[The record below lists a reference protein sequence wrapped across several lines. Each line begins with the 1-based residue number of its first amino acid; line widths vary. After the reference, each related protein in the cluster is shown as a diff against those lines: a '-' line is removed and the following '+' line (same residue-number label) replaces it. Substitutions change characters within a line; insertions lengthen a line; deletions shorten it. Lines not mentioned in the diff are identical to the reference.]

1 MIKDILK
8 KLKDKKD
15 LQSEEMQHAVES
27 IMTGEVE
34 DKDIEIFLIALNE
47 KGVKEPEITAA
58 ASQKPR
64 IAVARCSMLT
74 TKVERKGRGQVL
86 RPYHH
91 HLPLC
96 DTSERRAYNQPS
108 CGIIGKIAH
117 NTAPQAHL

>member
-47 KGVKEPEITAA
+47 KGIKEPEITAA
-58 ASQKPR
+58 AS
-64 IAVARCSMLT
+64 VM
-74 TKVERKGRGQVL
+74 
-86 RPYHH
+86 
-91 HLPLC
+91 
-96 DTSERRAYNQPS
+96 RAKSLNL
-108 CGIIGKIAH
+108 I
-117 NTAPQAHL
+117 